1 MKTILKKN
9 AFVKKTEQAEK
20 VDSNWR
26 NVFV

>member
-20 VDSNWR
+20 VDSN
-26 NVFV
+26 